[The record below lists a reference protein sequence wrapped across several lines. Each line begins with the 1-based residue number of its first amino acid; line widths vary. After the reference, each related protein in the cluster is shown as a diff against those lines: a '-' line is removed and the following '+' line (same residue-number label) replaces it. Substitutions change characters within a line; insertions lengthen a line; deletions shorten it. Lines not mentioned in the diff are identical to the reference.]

1 MNLKLVIEKWNILH
15 PESEIP
21 SDIPTLNYV
30 DFEEVCQDLGI
41 KHYPSFMECNSIWN
55 EMQDNLKISNK
66 RKFAINRASQM
77 SFELCKIPIHQQIN
91 AGLGLYT
98 PERCLYITKRID
110 RYRQEFHR
118 LKALIEKATTIQEI
132 DTILLNHHYDR
143 I

>member
-1 MNLKLVIEKWNILH
+1 MNLKLVIEQWKIDN
-15 PESEIP
+15 PESELP
-21 SDIPTLNYV
+21 SDIPTLNYA

-41 KHYPSFMECNSIWN
+41 KHYPTFEECNSLWN
-55 EMQDNLKISNK
+55 EMSDNLKISDK

-91 AGLGLYT
+91 AALGLYT

-118 LKALIEKATTIQEI
+118 LKTLIEKANTIQEI
-132 DTILLNHHYDR
+132 DNVLLNHHYDR